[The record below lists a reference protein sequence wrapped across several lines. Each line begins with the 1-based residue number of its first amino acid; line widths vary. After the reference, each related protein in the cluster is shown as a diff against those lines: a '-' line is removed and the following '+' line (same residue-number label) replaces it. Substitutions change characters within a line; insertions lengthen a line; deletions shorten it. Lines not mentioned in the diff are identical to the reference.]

1 MDSTTAQ
8 LNELVKQG
16 SAGAAKGTGYIGAKL
31 MVDSARHLS
40 QVHRLTLDSGI
51 SLSPYGLD
59 LNHQGSIQN
68 GKEIFVETLHVK
80 NLDVVGGYVATPA
93 PAPEPATAATL
104 PMAIELPDDMM
115 LESLQINNT
124 LQLVPLGGGNSTGN
138 TLLRT
143 DSTGI
148 VIPGPVSTPGSYL
161 TTDTQNQLQWV
172 AIPPVVQ
179 PAPPV
184 TTQPPPAFTLPGD
197 LIRVQVAIPDH
208 IPRFMQDNSAHA
220 TLSSTSVKI
229 DEADNVTGINKL
241 ETLELSV
248 AELLQVDQI
257 RASGVNAPV
266 MQTQKL
272 NLGGS
277 GAGAGGTTTITYE
290 TNMYVSNGMFQNIGI
305 SGEGAYIFNLKIEDN
320 TFSLYGN
327 VCVGKTKVAFRSSF
341 GAALGG
347 VKSTQLEEHES
358 EGGYDYIV
366 ATLPDLGKIYLG
378 VEQKTAELVVKT
390 DQEQLLNM
398 DICVQKTS
406 VGWNRKG
413 N

>member
-1 MDSTTAQ
+1 MDPTTTPPQ

-59 LNHQGSIQN
+59 LNNQGSIQN
-68 GKEIFVETLHVK
+68 AKEIFVETLHVK

-93 PAPEPATAATL
+93 PEPAPEAATPATL

-124 LQLVPLGGGNSTGN
+124 LQLVPLGGGKNHIGGNS
-138 TLLRT
+138 LLRT

-148 VIPGPVSTPGSYL
+148 VVPGPVSTPGSYL
-161 TTDTQNQLQWV
+161 TTDAHNQLQWV
-172 AIPPVVQ
+172 GI
-179 PAPPV
+179 PV
-184 TTQPPPAFTLPGD
+184 TPTPVPFTLPGD

-208 IPRFMQDNSAHA
+208 IPRFMQDTSSHA

-229 DEADNVTGINKL
+229 DESDNVTGINKL

-266 MQTQKL
+266 IQTQKL
-272 NLGGS
+272 NLGAGS
-277 GAGAGGTTTITYE
+277 SNSTTTTVYE
-290 TNMYVSNGMFQNIGI
+290 TNMYVSNGPFQNIGI
-305 SGEGAYIFNLKIEDN
+305 SGEGMYIFNLKIEEN

-366 ATLPDLGKIYLG
+366 ANLPDLGKIYLG

-390 DQEQLLNM
+390 NQEQLLNM

-406 VGWNRKG
+406 APWNRKG
-413 N
+413 SSS